1 MRVPTSPVQVR
12 AAIEKWRGNVKAAAA
27 ELGIKP
33 DNLRKRLLDLG
44 IDLRTIR
51 VGGTPQSP
59 LVTPMPPCDSA
70 RQGGHKSSAALYP
83 GRLLTPTFA
92 TVSSTVSDFGRRMDK
107 PIRVQPEHGDRIR
120 SGRRRLSA
128 EADTDLDDTQLLAE
142 FIEEGFEDWLKGKLE
157 AIRQARSEDVRGSEK
172 P

>member
-1 MRVPTSPVQVR
+1 MRAPTSPVQVR

-33 DNLRKRLLDLG
+33 DNLRKRLLALG
-44 IDLRTIR
+44 IELQIIR
-51 VGGTPQSP
+51 LGGTPQSP
-59 LVTPMPPCDSA
+59 PETRMPPQSQDEP
-70 RQGGHKSSAALYP
+70 GGQKSVGALCS
-83 GRLLTPTFA
+83 GRVLTASFGV
-92 TVSSTVSDFGRRMDK
+92 VSSTVSDFGRRMDK

-142 FIEEGFEDWLKGKLE
+142 FIEEGFEDWLKGKLA
-157 AIRQARSEDVRGSEK
+157 AIRHARTEDTK
-172 P
+172 